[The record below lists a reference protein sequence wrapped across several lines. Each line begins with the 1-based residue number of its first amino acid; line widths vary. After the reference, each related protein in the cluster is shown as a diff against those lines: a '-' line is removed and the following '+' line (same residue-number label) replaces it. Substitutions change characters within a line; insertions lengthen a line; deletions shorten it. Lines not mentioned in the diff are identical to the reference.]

1 MDWSQVTIRE
11 DVRPADAEAVRAI
24 VVSAGFFHDF
34 EVDVAVELVEE
45 RLARGP
51 ASGYFFLFAESGG
64 RVVAYSC
71 YGPIACTV
79 GSYDLYWI
87 AVQAD
92 CRGRGLGRRLLRLT
106 EERIAARGGRR
117 IYVETSSRELY
128 RPTQRFYEQCGYRR
142 EALLRDFYDIGD
154 GKLIYCRVVA
164 EP

>member
-24 VVSAGFFHDF
+24 VASAGFFHDF

-128 RPTQRFYEQCGYRR
+128 QPTQRFYEHCGYRR

-164 EP
+164 ES